1 MENIILASSSPYR
14 KELLSRL
21 IKGFQA
27 ISPDIDE
34 TAEPNENA
42 DSLSTRLAQQ
52 KAEAISQYHPASWV
66 IGSDQTVCFQE
77 KIIGKPGSME
87 KAAEQLRGFSGQKAE
102 FFTALCLMHHQN
114 DFLRINTIKTEVH
127 FRELKEKEIQN
138 YLAIEKP
145 IDCAGSFKCESLGIS
160 LFSEITSKDPTA
172 LIGLPLISLA
182 NFFREA
188 GINIYQYQLQ

>member
-14 KELLSRL
+14 KELLNRL
-21 IKGFQA
+21 INGFQA
-27 ISPDIDE
+27 INPDIDE
-34 TAEPNENA
+34 TAEPNETA
-42 DSLSTRLAQQ
+42 DSLSTRLAQK
-52 KAEAISQYHPASWV
+52 KAEVISQYHPESWV
-66 IGSDQTVCFQE
+66 IGSDQSVSFQAR
-77 KIIGKPGSME
+77 IIGKPGSIK
-87 KAAEQLRGFSGQKAE
+87 KAAEQLRSFSGQKAE
-102 FFTALCLMHHQN
+102 FFTSLCLMHHQN
-114 DFLRINTIKTEVH
+114 NFLRINTIKTEVT
-127 FRELKEKEIQN
+127 FRELKEKEIQD

-188 GINIYQYQLQ
+188 GINIYQYQEQ